1 MTDINIAVIG
11 GHLASDSKLIQ
22 SGNLQKLTYTVAV
35 NEWFPDR
42 SGEGGQGKE
51 EVSFVSV
58 QTYGRSAVTLQNVLK
73 KGVMV
78 YVQGKVKQVRWEK
91 DGKKNSITYIRS
103 TMVRYEQQQGQNQ
116 TQTTTKAPAN
126 VAPKKS
132 VAQPD
137 PNPDPMNAVPPEDYA
152 DDSNFPF

>member
-11 GHLASDSKLIQ
+11 GRLASDSKLIQ
-22 SGNLQKLTYTVAV
+22 NGNLQKLTYTVAV

-42 SGEGGQGKE
+42 SGEGNQGRE
-51 EVSFVSV
+51 EVSFVAV

-103 TMVRYEQQQGQNQ
+103 TMVRYEQSGQNQ
-116 TQTTTKAPAN
+116 AQTATKAPEKA
-126 VAPKKS
+126 VQKKPA
-132 VAQPD
+132 AQPD
-137 PNPDPMNAVPPEDYA
+137 PNPDPMNAVPPEDYT